1 MAILHPSES
10 EFNDLIKSGV
20 TLVDFYADWCG
31 PCKMLSPFI
40 EQIANEYDG
49 RIKVAKINVDE
60 SPALAG
66 SFGVASIPTVI
77 IFKDGVNKAV
87 EIGFKPIDSY
97 TGIIDS
103 LI

>member
-40 EQIANEYDG
+40 GQIANEYDG

-87 EIGFKPIDSY
+87 EVGFKPIDSY

>member
-66 SFGVASIPTVI
+66 SFGVSSIPTVI

-87 EIGFKPIDSY
+87 EVGFKPIDSY

>member
-20 TLVDFYADWCG
+20 TLVDFYANWCG

-87 EIGFKPIDSY
+87 EVGFKPIDSY

>member
-87 EIGFKPIDSY
+87 EVGFKPIDSY

>member
-1 MAILHPSES
+1 MVILHPSES

-87 EIGFKPIDSY
+87 EVGFKPIDSY

>member
-77 IFKDGVNKAV
+77 IFKDGVNKGV
-87 EIGFKPIDSY
+87 EVGFKPIDSY

>member
-40 EQIANEYDG
+40 EQIANEYNG

-87 EIGFKPIDSY
+87 EVGFKPIDSY

>member
-1 MAILHPSES
+1 MAILHPTES
-10 EFNDLIKSGV
+10 EFKNLISSGV

-31 PCKMLSPFI
+31 PCKMLAPFI
-40 EQIANEYDG
+40 EQISKEYDG

-60 SPALAG
+60 EPSLAG
-66 SFGVASIPTVI
+66 SFGVQSIPTVI

-87 EIGFKPIDSY
+87 EVGFKPIDSY

-103 LI
+103 LL

>member
-87 EIGFKPIDSY
+87 EVGFKPIDSY
-97 TGIIDS
+97 TGIIDN

>member
-40 EQIANEYDG
+40 EQISNEYDG

-87 EIGFKPIDSY
+87 EVGFKPIDSY

>member
-1 MAILHPSES
+1 MAILHPTNE
-10 EFNDLIKSGV
+10 EFKDLISSGV

-40 EQIANEYDG
+40 EQIANNYDG
-49 RIKVAKINVDE
+49 KIKVAKINVDE
-60 SPALAG
+60 NSSLAA

-87 EIGFKPIDSY
+87 EVGFKPIDSY

>member
-87 EIGFKPIDSY
+87 EVGFKPIDSY
-97 TGIIDS
+97 NGIIDS

>member
-1 MAILHPSES
+1 
-10 EFNDLIKSGV
+10 
-20 TLVDFYADWCG
+20 
-31 PCKMLSPFI
+31 MLSPFI

-87 EIGFKPIDSY
+87 EVVFKPIDSY